1 MTASPR
7 HGKPPLPP
15 PLEENPCHPSQP
27 LSGFATSPLLG
38 KGFAL
43 RAREGENTSEDIN
56 S

>member
-7 HGKPPLPP
+7 HGHFV
-15 PLEENPCHPSQP
+15 PCHPSQP

-43 RAREGENTSEDIN
+43 RAREGENTSKDIN